1 MFQCKICQ
9 KEFNSRSGLNGHH
22 RVHGPS
28 GGHYEQKRTV
38 KRSTPFEPKAE
49 FNCLNC
55 GELGF
60 YYPSNSNGKFC
71 SIKCQHNYNW
81 KTIYVP
87 IIENGKSTNK
97 HHLKK
102 YLKEQIG
109 DECVECGQLPI
120 HNNKPLTLQL
130 DHIDGNSDNNLLYN
144 LRLLCPNCHTQT
156 PTFCSKKN
164 IKNKPKQTRRNSY
177 LRQYQK
183 PAT

>member
-22 RVHGPS
+22 RVHGPT
-28 GGHYEQKRTV
+28 GGHYNQKRTV
-38 KRSTPFEPKAE
+38 KRSEPFEPKAE

-87 IIENGKSTNK
+87 IIENGRSEEHTS
-97 HHLKK
+97 
-102 YLKEQIG
+102 E
-109 DECVECGQLPI
+109 
-120 HNNKPLTLQL
+120 LQSL
-130 DHIDGNSDNNLLYN
+130 M
-144 LRLLCPNCHTQT
+144 
-156 PTFCSKKN
+156 
-164 IKNKPKQTRRNSY
+164 RNSY
-177 LRQYQK
+177 AYSCLKKKIRK
-183 PAT
+183 I